1 MSKWFLPSEI
11 QKCLVVKDYQTLLI
25 WVGFL
30 RAVVVGH
37 RNPDTDAIVSSISF
51 SYILRFLGF
60 DAMPYRV
67 GGIQPETKAVIEKV
81 GLGVP
86 EAVEDVRPRARDVMT
101 SNPVAV
107 KVGEP
112 VKKAIDILVS
122 KSIRSVPII
131 DEELRIRGL
140 FSVESF
146 AQSYLKELTLLRLNL
161 SKVPVKNFLEVSG
174 SKLVAGSKD
183 AELSGKVFVA
193 AWSLK
198 AIEDKILNEVR
209 DQILVVG
216 DRVDV
221 QLKAVES
228 GVSGL
233 IVTGGFDVPQSVVE
247 VAKKLNTIV
256 IVSPYDTYTTLRLLD
271 LSQPVEYF
279 SEKAVSVTEDTYVK
293 DVVDTMVSRG
303 IRTVVVV
310 DSLGKLKGIIT
321 RSDLV
326 KDYRKRVA
334 LVDHNEFSQSV
345 EGVEESVV
353 IAVVD
358 HHRISGDVKT
368 LNPIIFRVEPLGSTS
383 TILWLMAKELSV
395 SIPKK
400 VAEAMLYAIL
410 SDTMLL
416 RSPTTTDV
424 DKSVVKEIA
433 SYTEVDIEQAIDF
446 IKNAMALNEPV
457 DPRDIATR
465 DLKVFEFED
474 IKFGIAQIFTAQ
486 PSRYIA
492 RVNEIKRVMNGI
504 AYERN
509 LKFLVLMITDY
520 IENRSLILVVG
531 DEKIVGES
539 LSIDLSKGFAEL
551 SGVISRKSQVLPKIL
566 EYMQKYKHQ

>member
-1 MSKWFLPSEI
+1 
-11 QKCLVVKDYQTLLI
+11 
-25 WVGFL
+25 VGFL
-30 RAVVVGH
+30 KVVVVGH

-51 SYILRFLGF
+51 SYILRCLGF
-60 DAMPYRV
+60 NATPYRV
-67 GGIQPETKAVIEKV
+67 GDIQPETKAIIEKV
-81 GLGVP
+81 GLGIP
-86 EAVEDVRPRARDVMT
+86 EVVEDVRPRARDVMT
-101 SNPVAV
+101 SNPVVV

-112 VKKAIDILVS
+112 VKKAIDILVARA
-122 KSIRSVPII
+122 IRSVPIV
-131 DEELRIRGL
+131 DEELKVRGL

-146 AQSYLKELTLLRLNL
+146 AQSYLKEVTLLRLNL

-174 SKLVAGSKD
+174 SKLVVGSKD

-198 AIEDKILNEVR
+198 AIEDKIFNEGR

-228 GVSGL
+228 GISVL

-247 VAKKLNTIV
+247 VAKRFNTVV

-279 SEKAVSVTEDTYVK
+279 SEKVVSVTEDTYVK
-293 DVVDTMVSRG
+293 DVVDTMVSKG

-310 DSLGKLKGIIT
+310 DSLGRLKGIIT

-326 KDYRKRVA
+326 KDYRKRIA

-345 EGVEESVV
+345 EGVEESIVV
-353 IAVVD
+353 AVVD
-358 HHRISGDVKT
+358 HHRVSGDVKT
-368 LNPIIFRVEPLGSTS
+368 LNPIIFRVEPLGSTN
-383 TILWLMAKELSV
+383 TILWLMARELNL

-400 VAEAMLYAIL
+400 IAEVMLYAIL

-416 RSPTTTDV
+416 RSPTTTSI
-424 DKSVVKEIA
+424 DKFVVKEMA
-433 SYTEVDIEQAIDF
+433 SYAEVDIEQAIDF
-446 IKNAMALNEPV
+446 VKSAMALNEPV
-457 DPRDIATR
+457 DPKDVVAR

-474 IKFGIAQIFTAQ
+474 IKFGIAQIFTTQ
-486 PSRYIA
+486 PSRYLA
-492 RVNEIKRVMNGI
+492 RVNEIKRVMNEL
-504 AYERN
+504 AYEKN
-509 LKFLVLMITDY
+509 LRFLALMITDY
-520 IENRSLILVVG
+520 IENRSLFFVVG
-531 DEKIVGES
+531 DEKVFIES
-539 LSIDLSKGFAEL
+539 MNIDLSKGFAEL

-566 EYMQKYKHQ
+566 EYLQKYKHQ

>member
-1 MSKWFLPSEI
+1 MK
-11 QKCLVVKDYQTLLI
+11 V
-25 WVGFL
+25 
-30 RAVVVGH
+30 VVVGH

-51 SYILRFLGF
+51 SYILRCLGF
-60 DAMPYRV
+60 NATPYRV
-67 GGIQPETKAVIEKV
+67 GDIQPETKAIIEKV
-81 GLGVP
+81 GLGIP
-86 EAVEDVRPRARDVMT
+86 EVVEDVRPRARDVMT
-101 SNPVAV
+101 SNPVVV

-112 VKKAIDILVS
+112 VKKAIDILVARA
-122 KSIRSVPII
+122 IRSVPIV
-131 DEELRIRGL
+131 DEELKVRGL

-146 AQSYLKELTLLRLNL
+146 AQSYLKEVTLLRLNL

-174 SKLVAGSKD
+174 SKLVVGSKD

-198 AIEDKILNEVR
+198 AIEDKIFNEGR

-228 GVSGL
+228 GISVL

-247 VAKKLNTIV
+247 VAKRFNTVV

-279 SEKAVSVTEDTYVK
+279 SEKVVSVTEDTYVK
-293 DVVDTMVSRG
+293 DVVDTMVSKG

-310 DSLGKLKGIIT
+310 DSLGRLKGIIT

-326 KDYRKRVA
+326 KDYRKRIA

-345 EGVEESVV
+345 EGVEESIVV
-353 IAVVD
+353 AVVD
-358 HHRISGDVKT
+358 HHRVSGDVKT
-368 LNPIIFRVEPLGSTS
+368 LNPIIFRVEPLGSTN
-383 TILWLMAKELSV
+383 TILWLMARELNL

-400 VAEAMLYAIL
+400 IAEVMLYAIL

-416 RSPTTTDV
+416 RSPTTTSI
-424 DKSVVKEIA
+424 DKFVVKEMA
-433 SYTEVDIEQAIDF
+433 SYAEVDIEQAIDF
-446 IKNAMALNEPV
+446 VKSAMALNEPV
-457 DPRDIATR
+457 DPKDVVAR

-474 IKFGIAQIFTAQ
+474 IKFGIAQIFTTQ
-486 PSRYIA
+486 PSRYLA
-492 RVNEIKRVMNGI
+492 RVNEIKRVMNEL
-504 AYERN
+504 AYEKN
-509 LKFLVLMITDY
+509 LRFLALMITDY
-520 IENRSLILVVG
+520 IENRSLFFVVG
-531 DEKIVGES
+531 DEKVFIES
-539 LSIDLSKGFAEL
+539 MNIDLSKGFAEL

-566 EYMQKYKHQ
+566 EYLQKYKHQ

>member
-1 MSKWFLPSEI
+1 M
-11 QKCLVVKDYQTLLI
+11 

-30 RAVVVGH
+30 KVVVVGH

-51 SYILRFLGF
+51 SYILRCLGF
-60 DAMPYRV
+60 NATPYRV
-67 GGIQPETKAVIEKV
+67 GDIQPETKAIIEKV
-81 GLGVP
+81 GLGIP
-86 EAVEDVRPRARDVMT
+86 EVVEDVRPRARDVMT
-101 SNPVAV
+101 SNPVVV

-112 VKKAIDILVS
+112 VKKAIDILVARA
-122 KSIRSVPII
+122 IRSVPIV
-131 DEELRIRGL
+131 DEELKVRGL

-146 AQSYLKELTLLRLNL
+146 AQSYLKEVTLLRLNL

-174 SKLVAGSKD
+174 SKLVVGSKD

-198 AIEDKILNEVR
+198 AIEDKIFNEGR

-228 GVSGL
+228 GISVL

-247 VAKKLNTIV
+247 VAKRFNTVV

-279 SEKAVSVTEDTYVK
+279 SEKVVSVTEDTYVK
-293 DVVDTMVSRG
+293 DVVDTMVSKG

-310 DSLGKLKGIIT
+310 DSLGRLKGIIT

-326 KDYRKRVA
+326 KDYRKRIA

-345 EGVEESVV
+345 EGVEESIVV
-353 IAVVD
+353 AVVD
-358 HHRISGDVKT
+358 HHRVSGDVKT
-368 LNPIIFRVEPLGSTS
+368 LNPIIFRVEPLGSTN
-383 TILWLMAKELSV
+383 TILWLMARELNL

-400 VAEAMLYAIL
+400 IAEVMLYAIL

-416 RSPTTTDV
+416 RSPTTTSI
-424 DKSVVKEIA
+424 DKFVVKEMA
-433 SYTEVDIEQAIDF
+433 SYAEVDIEQAIDF
-446 IKNAMALNEPV
+446 VKSAMALNEPV
-457 DPRDIATR
+457 DPKDVVAR

-474 IKFGIAQIFTAQ
+474 IKFGIAQIFTTQ
-486 PSRYIA
+486 PSRYLA
-492 RVNEIKRVMNGI
+492 RVNEIKRVMNEL
-504 AYERN
+504 AYEKN
-509 LKFLVLMITDY
+509 LRFLALMITDY
-520 IENRSLILVVG
+520 IENRSLFFVVG
-531 DEKIVGES
+531 DEKVFIES
-539 LSIDLSKGFAEL
+539 MNIDLSKGFAEL

-566 EYMQKYKHQ
+566 EYLQKYKHQ

>member
-1 MSKWFLPSEI
+1 LK
-11 QKCLVVKDYQTLLI
+11 V
-25 WVGFL
+25 
-30 RAVVVGH
+30 VVVGH

-51 SYILRFLGF
+51 SYILRCLGF
-60 DAMPYRV
+60 NATPYRV
-67 GGIQPETKAVIEKV
+67 GDIQPETKAIIEKV
-81 GLGVP
+81 GLGIP
-86 EAVEDVRPRARDVMT
+86 EVVEDVRPRARDVMT
-101 SNPVAV
+101 SNPVVV

-112 VKKAIDILVS
+112 VKKAIDILVARA
-122 KSIRSVPII
+122 IRSVPIV
-131 DEELRIRGL
+131 DEELKVRGL

-146 AQSYLKELTLLRLNL
+146 AQSYLKEVTLLRLNL

-174 SKLVAGSKD
+174 SKLVVGSKD

-198 AIEDKILNEVR
+198 AIEDKIFNEGR

-228 GVSGL
+228 GISVL

-247 VAKKLNTIV
+247 VAKRFNTVV

-279 SEKAVSVTEDTYVK
+279 SEKVVSVTEDTYVK
-293 DVVDTMVSRG
+293 DVVDTMVSKG

-310 DSLGKLKGIIT
+310 DSLGRLKGIIT

-326 KDYRKRVA
+326 KDYRKRIA

-345 EGVEESVV
+345 EGVEESIVV
-353 IAVVD
+353 AVVD
-358 HHRISGDVKT
+358 HHRVSGDVKT
-368 LNPIIFRVEPLGSTS
+368 LNPIIFRVEPLGSTN
-383 TILWLMAKELSV
+383 TILWLMARELNL

-400 VAEAMLYAIL
+400 IAEVMLYAIL

-416 RSPTTTDV
+416 RSPTTTSI
-424 DKSVVKEIA
+424 DKFVVKEMA
-433 SYTEVDIEQAIDF
+433 SYAEVDIEQAIDF
-446 IKNAMALNEPV
+446 VKSAMALNEPV
-457 DPRDIATR
+457 DPKDVVAR

-474 IKFGIAQIFTAQ
+474 IKFGIAQIFTTQ
-486 PSRYIA
+486 PSRYLA
-492 RVNEIKRVMNGI
+492 RVNEIKRVMNEL
-504 AYERN
+504 AYEKN
-509 LKFLVLMITDY
+509 LRFLALMITDY
-520 IENRSLILVVG
+520 IENRSLFFVVG
-531 DEKIVGES
+531 DEKVFIES
-539 LSIDLSKGFAEL
+539 MNIDLSKGFAEL

-566 EYMQKYKHQ
+566 EYLQKYKHQ